1 MAKVSI
7 NFDRDFTQAEKEE
20 VAKIAVHVMENMQN
34 ELRKTKLSDHKRV
47 VAHYKI
53 LEFAKLAMERSMT
66 IMGVER
72 GK

>member
-1 MAKVSI
+1 MKI
-7 NFDRDFTQAEKEE
+7 FQKE
-20 VAKIAVHVMENMQN
+20 IRMG
-34 ELRKTKLSDHKRV
+34 KTVNNALGISDESEHEICKKV

-53 LEFAKLAMERSMT
+53 LEMAKLAMEQSMK

>member
-1 MAKVSI
+1 MG
-7 NFDRDFTQAEKEE
+7 
-20 VAKIAVHVMENMQN
+20 
-34 ELRKTKLSDHKRV
+34 KTVNNALGISDESEHEICKKV

-53 LEFAKLAMERSMT
+53 LEMAKLAMEQSMK